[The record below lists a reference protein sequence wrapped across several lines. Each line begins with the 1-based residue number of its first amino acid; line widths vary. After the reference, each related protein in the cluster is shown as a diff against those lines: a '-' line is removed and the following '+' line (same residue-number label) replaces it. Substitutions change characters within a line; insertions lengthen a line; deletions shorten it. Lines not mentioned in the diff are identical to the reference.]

1 MRPVEAVI
9 FDKDG
14 VLVDFERTWTPA
26 IRAAALHLAEG
37 DEERALELL
46 RMVGYDDASGTF
58 LPGSVWAAGTNED
71 LINVWAADA
80 PPQER
85 ARLVEFMGRHCEA
98 VDPVPAIDPQHLRER
113 MLLLR
118 ERGMQ
123 LAVVSNDTTRSVRH
137 TAERFGIADLLD
149 FTCGFDA
156 VRRAK
161 PHPDP
166 ALAFACAC
174 GVPPSRIAVI
184 GDNVHDGEMA
194 RAAGCGLFIG
204 VLSGNSG
211 HEELAPLADAVV
223 ADAIEAADLVA
234 KFSAGSIDARLARL

>member
-26 IRAAALHLAEG
+26 IRSAALKIADG

-46 RMVGYDDASGTF
+46 RKVGYDEASGTF

-71 LINVWAADA
+71 LIDVWASEA
-80 PPQER
+80 PPEER
-85 ARLVEFMGRHCEA
+85 ARLVEFMARHCETVEPVPV
-98 VDPVPAIDPQHLRER
+98 VDPHRLRER

-118 ERGMQ
+118 KRGMK
-123 LAVVSNDTTRSVRH
+123 LAVVSNDTTNSVRR
-137 TAERFGIADLLD
+137 TVECFGIADLLD
-149 FTCGFDA
+149 FICGYDI
-156 VRRAK
+156 VTRAK

-166 ALAFACAC
+166 AHAVARVCNA
-174 GVPPSRIAVI
+174 PPSRIAVI

-194 RAAGCGLFIG
+194 RAAGCALFIG
-204 VLSGNSG
+204 VLSGTSG
-211 HEELAPLADAVV
+211 RTQLEPLADAVV

-234 KFSAGSIDARLARL
+234 EFTAGSIDARLARL